1 MYTFKK
7 LTLVIFFLI
16 VSNNLSFASQN
27 VRFADIDL
35 IIQNSEIGK
44 KTLSKIEKI
53 NKSNIEK
60 ITNFQKQLKDREN
73 EIKIKKNIISEEEF
87 KKEVENLKNQLT
99 EFNKK
104 KDLMV
109 KEFSDLK
116 RDELEALF
124 AKINP
129 IIQNYMKEN
138 SIEILMNSKNIFIG
152 NINSDLT
159 QVLINEINSKV
170 ENK

>member
-1 MYTFKK
+1 MINFKK
-7 LTLVIFFLI
+7 FIFIVCFLSI
-16 VSNNLSFASQN
+16 GNISAYANQN
-27 VRFADIDL
+27 VKFADIDT
-35 IIQNSEIGK
+35 IVQNSKIGK

-60 ITNFQKQLKDREN
+60 LTNFQKQLKDREN

-87 KKEVENLKNQLT
+87 KKEVENLKNQLA

-116 RDELEALF
+116 NDELKALF

-152 NINSDLT
+152 NIKADLT
-159 QVLINEINSKV
+159 QLLINEINSKV
-170 ENK
+170 EN

>member
-1 MYTFKK
+1 MYKR
-7 LTLVIFFLI
+7 
-16 VSNNLSFASQN
+16 Q
-27 VRFADIDL
+27 
-35 IIQNSEIGK
+35 
-44 KTLSKIEKI
+44 
-53 NKSNIEK
+53 
-60 ITNFQKQLKDREN
+60 
-73 EIKIKKNIISEEEF
+73 IISEEEF
-87 KKEVENLKNQLT
+87 KKEVENLKNQLA

-116 RDELEALF
+116 NDELKALF

>member
-1 MYTFKK
+1 MYIFKK

-16 VSNNLSFASQN
+16 LSNNLSYGSQN
-27 VRFADIDL
+27 VKFADIDL
-35 IIQNSEIGK
+35 IVQNSEIGK

-60 ITNFQKQLKDREN
+60 LTNFQKQLKDKEN
-73 EIKIKKNIISEEEF
+73 EIKIKQNIVSEEEF
-87 KKEVENLKNQLT
+87 KKEVENLKKQLA

-116 RDELEALF
+116 NDELKALF

-152 NINSDLT
+152 NIKSDLT

-170 ENK
+170 QK

>member
-1 MYTFKK
+1 
-7 LTLVIFFLI
+7 
-16 VSNNLSFASQN
+16 
-27 VRFADIDL
+27 
-35 IIQNSEIGK
+35 
-44 KTLSKIEKI
+44 
-53 NKSNIEK
+53 
-60 ITNFQKQLKDREN
+60 
-73 EIKIKKNIISEEEF
+73 
-87 KKEVENLKNQLT
+87 
-99 EFNKK
+99 
-104 KDLMV
+104 MV

-116 RDELEALF
+116 KNELEALF
-124 AKINP
+124 DKINP

>member
-1 MYTFKK
+1 MWF
-7 LTLVIFFLI
+7 
-16 VSNNLSFASQN
+16 
-27 VRFADIDL
+27 DL
-35 IIQNSEIGK
+35 IKSLKYRK
-44 KTLSKIEKI
+44 KYL
-53 NKSNIEK
+53 
-60 ITNFQKQLKDREN
+60 
-73 EIKIKKNIISEEEF
+73 
-87 KKEVENLKNQLT
+87 NLKNQLA

-116 RDELEALF
+116 NEELAALF

-152 NINSDLT
+152 NIKADLT
-159 QVLINEINSKV
+159 QLLINEINSKV
-170 ENK
+170 EN